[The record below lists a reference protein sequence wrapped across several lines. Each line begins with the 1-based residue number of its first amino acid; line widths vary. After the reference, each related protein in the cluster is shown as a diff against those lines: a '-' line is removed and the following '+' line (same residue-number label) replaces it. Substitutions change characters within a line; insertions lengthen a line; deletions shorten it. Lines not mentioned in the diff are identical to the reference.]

1 MKVDALNWKILEILQ
16 INARQSNT
24 EIARKVGIS
33 SPAVAERIKKMEDA
47 GILFFEVSPNC
58 YRLVTHYGIDESDIE
73 FTISMFKKNLS

>member
-33 SPAVAERIKKMEDA
+33 SPAVAER
-47 GILFFEVSPNC
+47 N
-58 YRLVTHYGIDESDIE
+58 
-73 FTISMFKKNLS
+73 KKNGRCWNY